1 MNTNTLITCAVTGN
15 LVKPEQTP
23 HLPITP
29 AQIADECLAAAEA
42 GAGQVHIHVRDPET
56 GKPSMQVELYRDV
69 VERIRRRNRELI
81 INLTTGPGGRFIPS
95 EDDPKVAAP
104 AACCL
109 APEKR
114 LSLIH
119 I

>member
-1 MNTNTLITCAVTGN
+1 MNTKTLITCAVTGN

-56 GKPSMQVELYRDV
+56 GRPSMQVDLYREV
-69 VERIRRRNRELI
+69 VDCRSTMR
-81 INLTTGPGGRFIPS
+81 
-95 EDDPKVAAP
+95 
-104 AACCL
+104 
-109 APEKR
+109 
-114 LSLIH
+114 SLIGPKSDRRSGTTACSARR
-119 I
+119 IARLVVVR